1 MKKFFAMVVAV
12 AMVLSLALPAFA
24 MTQTLPHGD
33 EGKPGA
39 TPADAVVFSAEAPE
53 NVEAGETFDAVVS
66 VNGSYEAHGLNLQF
80 NYDPEVFEVVSTTNG
95 PVMAQIQSLGGFGLL
110 DYTTVPGSVRYG
122 VMMPTNGFT
131 EQGVIF
137 TVTFR
142 VLAGAAD
149 GNYDL
154 EVLVLEFFNMPI
166 GGSNTP
172 IEHTDNGVTVTV
184 GNPAEETPT
193 PAPATATP
201 VPATPT
207 PAPATATPAPT
218 APPAPG
224 VIWDFEQDPIAQGFT
239 FRDQD
244 GDGNNWY
251 WHMNTGMGNYSAHS
265 GDGVAASDS
274 YDNDSS
280 MALTPNNWMLT
291 PAFTG
296 SSITF
301 WMTAQDPS
309 YSNDFVGVYV
319 STDGGNTWSD
329 ELFGQMTPTDY
340 QQFTV
345 DLSAYAGQTINV
357 AFRHYNC
364 SDMFIAV
371 IDDIEVAGGSSD
383 PTDPTP
389 VPPTN
394 PPTNPPVDPTN
405 PPAVGIIW
413 DFEQDPV
420 AQGFAFL
427 DQDGDGNNWEWMYGA
442 EYSDHTHHEGIGF
455 MASESYINNVGA
467 LTPDNWMVTP
477 EFSGTQ
483 LTFWAAGQDPS
494 WAAEYLGVFVSV
506 DGGSTWSNEIFG
518 CTLTGTDTQYTV
530 NLAAYANVRTPIKVA
545 IRHYNVTDMFRANVD
560 YIEVNGGGSSEPTPA
575 PQTPTPAPATPTPAP
590 VTPVP
595 GEPGEEVLLAGYYFE
610 SGNEGWIFNGVDNT
624 NWVHS
629 SNNPGGYDYASFAHE
644 GSGFIMSY
652 SFVDYVGAYQADNW
666 AISPAVTLPAGSA
679 RVSFYATNANVEYPE
694 AFDVYIG
701 TSTDTSAM
709 TLLQA
714 NITPNSGYEDP
725 WTHYEIDLS
734 DYVGQTIYLAFYDH
748 CYDMYEI
755 WVDQVEF
762 FGAGSGDQ
770 PTPAPATPV
779 PATPTPEPITP
790 APGQVVFTVEA
801 PEYVEAGEEFDVI
814 VRVEGE
820 YEAHGLNLQ
829 LNYDNA
835 NFTVLGTA
843 NGEVM
848 DQMTALNGFALLDYT
863 TIPGSIRLGV
873 MMPTDPFTA
882 NGIIFTATFKASESI
897 ADGQYAFVPAVE
909 EFINFPLGGENTPID
924 NIAYP
929 AYVTVGEVVEPTEPP
944 VEPTQEPVEPT
955 DEPTNMAS
963 FTVDHVEA
971 VPGALVP
978 VTVHVEGDY
987 LAHGLT
993 FWLDYDAEKLTVES
1007 VENGDLMNEVL
1018 DLEGF
1023 NVLDYETIEGS
1034 IRFAAVAP
1042 IPEQPFSTEGTVFTV
1057 YFRVS
1062 EEAQVGDVYELVAN
1076 VTELVYMPDSEEI
1089 AVDWESEDGSITII
1103 DGEPVEPT
1111 DEPVEPTDEP
1121 VEPTDVPVEPTE
1133 VPGEPTPEPTTPPAP
1148 PTGTIAM
1155 VGAGIAA
1162 VVAGAGIVLFRKKED

>member
-110 DYTTVPGSVRYG
+110 DHTTVPGSVRYG

-207 PAPATATPAPT
+207 PAPAT
-218 APPAPG
+218 
-224 VIWDFEQDPIAQGFT
+224 
-239 FRDQD
+239 
-244 GDGNNWY
+244 
-251 WHMNTGMGNYSAHS
+251 
-265 GDGVAASDS
+265 
-274 YDNDSS
+274 
-280 MALTPNNWMLT
+280 
-291 PAFTG
+291 
-296 SSITF
+296 
-301 WMTAQDPS
+301 
-309 YSNDFVGVYV
+309 
-319 STDGGNTWSD
+319 
-329 ELFGQMTPTDY
+329 
-340 QQFTV
+340 
-345 DLSAYAGQTINV
+345 
-357 AFRHYNC
+357 
-364 SDMFIAV
+364 
-371 IDDIEVAGGSSD
+371 
-383 PTDPTP
+383 
-389 VPPTN
+389 
-394 PPTNPPVDPTN
+394 
-405 PPAVGIIW
+405 
-413 DFEQDPV
+413 
-420 AQGFAFL
+420 
-427 DQDGDGNNWEWMYGA
+427 
-442 EYSDHTHHEGIGF
+442 
-455 MASESYINNVGA
+455 
-467 LTPDNWMVTP
+467 
-477 EFSGTQ
+477 
-483 LTFWAAGQDPS
+483 
-494 WAAEYLGVFVSV
+494 
-506 DGGSTWSNEIFG
+506 
-518 CTLTGTDTQYTV
+518 
-530 NLAAYANVRTPIKVA
+530 
-545 IRHYNVTDMFRANVD
+545 
-560 YIEVNGGGSSEPTPA
+560 
-575 PQTPTPAPATPTPAP
+575 PTPAPATATPAPATPVP

-629 SNNPGGYDYASFAHE
+629 SNNPGGYDYAPFAHE
-644 GSGFIMSY
+644 GNGFIMSY
-652 SFVDYVGAYQADNW
+652 SFVDYVGAYQANNW

-679 RVSFYATNANVEYPE
+679 RVSFYATNANVAYPE

-701 TSTDTSAM
+701 TSADTSAM

-714 NITPNSGYEDP
+714 NVSPSSSADGP
-725 WTHYEIDLS
+725 WTHYEFDLS
-734 DYVGQTIYLAFYDH
+734 DYAGQTIYLAFHDH

-755 WVDQVEF
+755 WIDQVEF

-770 PTPAPATPV
+770 PTPAPATPEPATPV

-790 APGQVVFTVEA
+790 APGQVVFTVDA

-929 AYVTVGEVVEPTEPP
+929 AYVTVGEEPVEPTEPP
-944 VEPTQEPVEPT
+944 VEPTDEPVEPT
-955 DEPTNMAS
+955 DDPVEPTNMAS

-1018 DLEGF
+1018 GLEGF

-1062 EEAQVGDVYELVAN
+1062 EDAQVGDVYVLEAN

-1111 DEPVEPTDEP
+1111 EPPVEPTEPPVEPTEPP

>member
-110 DYTTVPGSVRYG
+110 DHTTVPGSVRYG

-207 PAPATATPAPT
+207 PAPATPTPAPATATPAPAT
-218 APPAPG
+218 ATPAPVDPG
-224 VIWDFEQDPIAQGFT
+224 TGIIWDFEQDPIAQGFT
-239 FRDQD
+239 F
-244 GDGNNWY
+244 
-251 WHMNTGMGNYSAHS
+251 
-265 GDGVAASDS
+265 
-274 YDNDSS
+274 
-280 MALTPNNWMLT
+280 
-291 PAFTG
+291 
-296 SSITF
+296 
-301 WMTAQDPS
+301 
-309 YSNDFVGVYV
+309 
-319 STDGGNTWSD
+319 
-329 ELFGQMTPTDY
+329 
-340 QQFTV
+340 
-345 DLSAYAGQTINV
+345 
-357 AFRHYNC
+357 
-364 SDMFIAV
+364 
-371 IDDIEVAGGSSD
+371 
-383 PTDPTP
+383 
-389 VPPTN
+389 
-394 PPTNPPVDPTN
+394 
-405 PPAVGIIW
+405 
-413 DFEQDPV
+413 
-420 AQGFAFL
+420 L
-427 DQDGDGNNWEWMYGA
+427 DQDGDGNNWQWVYPATDGLS
-442 EYSDHTHHEGIGF
+442 YHEGQGF
-455 MASESYINNVGA
+455 AVSESYINYVGA

-477 EFSGTQ
+477 EFTGTQ
-483 LTFWAAGQDPS
+483 LTFWAQGQDPS
-494 WAAEYLGVFVSV
+494 WAAEYLGVFVST

-518 CTLTGTDTQYTV
+518 CTLTGSDTQYTV
-530 NLAAYANVRTPIKVA
+530 NLSAYEGQTIKAA
-545 IRHYNVTDMFRANVD
+545 IRHYNCSDMFRANVD
-560 YIEVNGGGSSEPTPA
+560 YIEVNGGGSTPVDPTTA
-575 PQTPTPAPATPTPAP
+575 PSTATPAPATPVP

-629 SNNPGGYDYASFAHE
+629 SNNPGGYDYAPFAHE
-644 GSGFIMSY
+644 GNGFIMSY
-652 SFVDYVGAYQADNW
+652 SFVDYVGAYQANNW

-679 RVSFYATNANVEYPE
+679 RVSFYATNANVAYPE

-770 PTPAPATPV
+770 PTPAPATPEPATPV

-929 AYVTVGEVVEPTEPP
+929 AYVTVGEEPVEPTEPP
-944 VEPTQEPVEPT
+944 VEPTDEPVEPT
-955 DEPTNMAS
+955 DEPVEPTNMAS

-1018 DLEGF
+1018 GLEGF

-1062 EEAQVGDVYELVAN
+1062 EDAQVGDVYVLEAN

-1121 VEPTDVPVEPTE
+1121 VEPTDVPVEPTD